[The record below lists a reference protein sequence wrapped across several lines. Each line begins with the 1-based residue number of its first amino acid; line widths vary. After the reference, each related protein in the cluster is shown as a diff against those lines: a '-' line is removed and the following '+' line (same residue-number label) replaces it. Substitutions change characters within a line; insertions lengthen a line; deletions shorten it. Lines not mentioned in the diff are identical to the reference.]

1 MIFKG
6 LSFVLR
12 QFRLTGE
19 AVGAQNRVGR
29 DNLRALKERVSA
41 ATTRRVQ
48 THHTD

>member
-12 QFRLTGE
+12 QFRLAGE
-19 AVGAQNRVGR
+19 AGGAQNRVGAR
-29 DNLRALKERVSA
+29 QFAGAEERVSSA
-41 ATTRRVQ
+41 ATRRVQ